1 MGIYYVKQGLYER
14 ACQFFERAAQ
24 VQPKEVKW
32 QLMVASC
39 YRRSENY
46 QKALKLYEE
55 IYNDYPENMECLRF
69 LVQIC
74 QELGLPY
81 EQYNAEYMR
90 LKRKQEAEDAKFSDF
105 QNIGDD
111 YMNGGMGQAPD
122 PGMGMGGRGQQQP
135 GFDPPPLMAGVDL
148 GGPTRNEMGGG
159 DQRVVQQRQQAPVA
173 EDDNWGAG
181 GDDDLLPD

>member
-1 MGIYYVKQGLYER
+1 MGIYYVKQGLYEK

-81 EQYNAEYMR
+81 ESYNAEYMR

-105 QNIGDD
+105 QNVGDD
-111 YMNGGMGQAPD
+111 YMNGAMGQAP
-122 PGMGMGGRGQQQP
+122 PEQKMNGG
-135 GFDPPPLMAGVDL
+135 FEAPPLMAGVDL
-148 GGPTRNEMGGG
+148 GGPTRNNPGIGG
-159 DQRVVQQRQQAPVA
+159 DNSRVVQQGNRMNPP
-173 EDDNWGAG
+173 EDDGWGAG
-181 GDDDLLPD
+181 GDDELLPD

>member
-1 MGIYYVKQGLYER
+1 
-14 ACQFFERAAQ
+14 
-24 VQPKEVKW
+24 
-32 QLMVASC
+32 MVASC

-90 LKRKQEAEDAKFSDF
+90 QKRKQEAEDAKFSDF

-111 YMNGGMGQAPD
+111 YLNGGMGQAPD
-122 PGMGMGGRGQQQP
+122 NGMKQGGQGGP
-135 GFDPPPLMAGVDL
+135 GFDAPPMMGGVDL
-148 GGPTRNEMGGG
+148 GGPTRYFFFNI
-159 DQRVVQQRQQAPVA
+159 QK
-173 EDDNWGAG
+173 
-181 GDDDLLPD
+181 LLVLFLIFFLFFGFLYFYRKSNPNLTIFAKFVDF